1 MEKILRIPFTEIDT
15 ADLLVDAVYEG
26 GTAKNLGSEVLSK
39 VMHVGNS
46 GGFRKCMKLGENGKK
61 AKDVAY
67 VFIQLERKSNGVMK
81 SIERLDV
88 LHTGEITE
96 KPAIR

>member
-1 MEKILRIPFTEIDT
+1 MATKNKLSVY
-15 ADLLVDAVYEG
+15 LVKEG
-26 GTAKNLGSEVLSK
+26 ITSVND
-39 VMHVGNS
+39 M
-46 GGFRKCMKLGENGKK
+46 
-61 AKDVAY
+61 Y
-67 VFIQLERKSNGVMK
+67 VFIRLERKLNGVMK

>member
-67 VFIQLERKSNGVMK
+67 VCIYISLHSPYLISPK
-81 SIERLDV
+81 SIGDGLW
-88 LHTGEITE
+88 I
-96 KPAIR
+96 